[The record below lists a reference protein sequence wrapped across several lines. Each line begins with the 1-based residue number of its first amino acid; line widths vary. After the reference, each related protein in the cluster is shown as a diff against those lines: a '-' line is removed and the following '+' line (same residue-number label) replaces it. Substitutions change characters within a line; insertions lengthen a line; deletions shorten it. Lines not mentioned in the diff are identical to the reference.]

1 MAFGYIIRLGD
12 KTTCGGQVLGG
23 DGDFTISGI
32 PSARESDPVSCG
44 VTGKTYQILGGV
56 PSFTSDGLVVAGS
69 LDSFSSCPCHARLI
83 PSDFGFSYESSN
95 SVLAPAGNQSSTAVS
110 TSPANPAWAQQSF
123 SRHQEAVIASA
134 QARRSRSTATGTS
147 LKPERIAVAGSQHDN
162 GSGNKMMFIGQAVRE
177 LAQFKRFHPA
187 STRTLVVFTPS
198 YSKEMLNA
206 ARSSADAYG
215 AGIVEITSTQELID
229 YLNHGRDRQQS
240 PIEQLSIFSHGVPQ
254 QLAFGYQLQGHF
266 QMSLDVLDYTDISPE
281 AFSEN
286 ARLDSYA
293 CRTGMGN
300 VSDYPIED
308 GIQFFPQTNESLA
321 QLLANHLRIKVGAF
335 IRRSDYRNTWGS
347 FGERRLGEV
356 CEISN
361 NVAPDQEWCGSWGA
375 LDAERSRNDR
385 DLDFT
390 YQVVGAINPVES
402 GDTPL
407 GAPGGYFEFLPK

>member
-12 KTTCGGQVLGG
+12 ETTCGGRVLGG
-23 DGDFTISGI
+23 DGEFTINGI

-44 VTGKTYQILGGV
+44 VTGKTYQILGGIS
-56 PSFTSDGLVVAGS
+56 SFTNDGLLVAGS

-95 SVLAPAGNQSSTAVS
+95 RVMAPVRNQSITTASNSAV
-110 TSPANPAWAQQSF
+110 NPAWGQQSF
-123 SRHQEAVIASA
+123 SRHQQAVIASA
-134 QARRSRSTATGTS
+134 QARSSRVTSSGVS

-177 LAQFKRFHPA
+177 LAQFKRFNPA
-187 STRTLVVFTPS
+187 SIRTLVVFTPS
-198 YSKEMLNA
+198 YSGDMLNA

-215 AGIVEITSTQELID
+215 AGIVEITTTQELID
-229 YLNHGRDRQQS
+229 YLNHGKDRQQS

-254 QLAFGYQLQGHF
+254 QLAFGYQLPGHF
-266 QMSLDVLDYTDISPE
+266 QMSLDVLDYTDISPS
-281 AFSEN
+281 AFAEN

-335 IRRSDYRNTWGS
+335 IRRSDYKNTWGS
-347 FGERRLGEV
+347 FSERRMGTL
-356 CEISN
+356 CKISN
-361 NVAPDQEWCGSWGA
+361 DAVPQQEWCGSWNELRDERA
-375 LDAERSRNDR
+375 RNHLELDV
-385 DLDFT
+385 T
-390 YQVVGAINPVES
+390 YQKLGAINPVTS

-407 GAPGGYFEFLPK
+407 GAPEGYFEFLPK

>member
-23 DGDFTISGI
+23 DADFTISGI

-110 TSPANPAWAQQSF
+110 TSPAWAQQSF
-123 SRHQEAVIASA
+123 SRHHEAVIVSA

-177 LAQFKRFHPA
+177 LAQFKRFNPA
-187 STRTLVVFTPS
+187 SSRTLVVFTPS
-198 YSKEMLNA
+198 YSEEMLNA
-206 ARSSADAYG
+206 ARGSADAYG
-215 AGIVEITSTQELID
+215 AGIVEITTTQELID
-229 YLNHGRDRQQS
+229 YLNHGKDRQQS
-240 PIEQLSIFSHGVPQ
+240 PIDQLSIFSHGVPQ
-254 QLAFGYQLQGHF
+254 QLAFGYQLPGHF

-335 IRRSDYRNTWGS
+335 IRRSDYKNTWGS
-347 FGERRLGEV
+347 FGERRMGNLCRVSGD
-356 CEISN
+356 
-361 NVAPDQEWCGSWGA
+361 VAPQQEWCDSWGA
-375 LDAERSRNDR
+375 LSTERR
-385 DLDFT
+385 DNHESLRFT
-390 YQVVGAINPVES
+390 YQRLGAINPVIS
-402 GDTPL
+402 GGSPL
-407 GAPGGYFEFLPK
+407 GVPEGYFEFTPR